1 MGLLAFLEKNICMR
15 VCLLLC
21 SSTLKICLA
30 VLLGCWPKF
39 TQHNT
44 EQHHCLQ
51 HVEQIEDM
59 LNSFTKGIMETC
71 KSTAPPTN
79 KARREEKKVY
89 EERTKRM

>member
-1 MGLLAFLEKNICMR
+1 MR

-44 EQHHCLQ
+44 KQQHCLQ

-59 LNSFTKGIMETC
+59 LNCFAKGITERC
-71 KSTAPPTN
+71 KSTTPPTT
-79 KARREEKKVY
+79 KVHSKEKRYTRRG
-89 EERTKRM
+89 KRGCEA